1 MLDAR
6 ARSARGARRFA
17 GFPTC
22 LTRGGRWLPSAL
34 ANFEIF
40 LKSRDSRRRIFCDEG
55 DPRVQVCFVFSKE
68 DAMNGLSGMARGVR
82 GKKMSS
88 V

>member
-55 DPRVQVCFVFSKE
+55 DPRVQVCFLPGGRDERFIR
-68 DAMNGLSGMARGVR
+68 DGARGPREKNVI
-82 GKKMSS
+82 S
-88 V
+88 